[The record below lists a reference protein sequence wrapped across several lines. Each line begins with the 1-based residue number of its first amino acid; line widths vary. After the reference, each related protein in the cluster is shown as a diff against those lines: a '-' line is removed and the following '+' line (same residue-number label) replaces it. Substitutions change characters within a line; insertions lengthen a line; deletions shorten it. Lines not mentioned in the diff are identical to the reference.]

1 MEAVTSKERIKDKT
15 TIKVGAQKVGTFLSN
30 MVIPNIGA
38 FIAWGIVTA
47 LFIPNGYFPS
57 ETLAQLVTP
66 MITYLLPLLIGYSGG
81 KMISGH
87 RGGVVGAVASIG
99 VIVGT
104 DVPMFIGA
112 MIMGPFGGWAIKKF
126 DAIFQPKIKAGF
138 EMLVNN
144 FSSGIIG
151 FVLAII
157 GFLGIGPIV
166 SIIMAFLGNGIEF
179 MIDANLLPL
188 VNIFTEPG
196 KVIFLN
202 NAINHGILGPLGVEQ
217 AAQTGKSVL
226 FILSGNPG
234 PGFGVL
240 LAYMLFGKGTAKASA
255 PGAAIIQFI
264 GGIHELYFPYVLM
277 KPLMILAVM
286 AGGVAGTLT
295 FTLFDTGLVATA
307 SPGSILSVIAMTPKG
322 EYLQILAGVLASIIA
337 SFVVAML
344 ILKADRSEN
353 EDFES
358 NVTKMQGMKAESK
371 GTVMNSVSEASAS
384 ATTETATV
392 EADISSATVKRI
404 IFACDA
410 GMGSSAMGASILR
423 NKAKKAGLDIPVT
436 NSAISDL
443 EDEKGTLIITQIEL
457 NARARQKTPSGIHE
471 TVDNFLSSPKYD
483 EVIESLLR
491 S

>member
-1 MEAVTSKERIKDKT
+1 MEALNEKRGNKSKEST
-15 TIKVGAQKVGTFLSN
+15 KVSTKVRAQKVGTFLSN

-38 FIAWGIVTA
+38 FISWGLLTA
-47 LFIPNGYFPS
+47 LFIPKGYFPNES
-57 ETLAQLVTP
+57 LAQMVSP
-66 MITYLLPLLIGYSGG
+66 MITYLLPLLIGYTGG
-81 KMISGH
+81 KMIAGH
-87 RGGVVGAVASIG
+87 RGGVIGAVASMG

-112 MIMGPFGGWAIKKF
+112 MIMGPIAGWSIKKF
-126 DAIFQPKIKAGF
+126 DDTFQSKIRVGF

-151 FVLAII
+151 FTLAI
-157 GFLGIGPIV
+157 LGYLAIGPLV
-166 SIIMAFLGNGIEF
+166 TSVMKVLSSGIEF
-179 MIDANLLPL
+179 MINANLLPL
-188 VNIFTEPG
+188 VNVFTEPG

-217 AAQTGKSVL
+217 AAETGKSVL
-226 FILSGNPG
+226 FILSANPG

-277 KPLMILAVM
+277 KPLMILAVI
-286 AGGVAGTLT
+286 AGGVAGTFT
-295 FTLFDTGLVATA
+295 FTILDTGLVATA
-307 SPGSILSVIAMTPKG
+307 SPGSIISVIAMTPKG
-322 EYLQILAGVLASIIA
+322 EYLQILAGVSASIAA

-344 ILKADRSEN
+344 ILKADRSTTE

-358 NVTKMQGMKAESK
+358 NVEKMQAMKAESK
-371 GTVMNSVSEASAS
+371 GKEVKTTLVSANDELSA
-384 ATTETATV
+384 
-392 EADISSATVKRI
+392 DTVKRI

-423 NKAKKAGLDIPVT
+423 NKVKKAGLDIAVT
-436 NSAISDL
+436 NSAISNL
-443 EDEKGTLIITQIEL
+443 TDEVGTLIVTQIEL
-457 NARARQKTPSGIHE
+457 APRALEKTPSGLHE

-483 EVIESLLR
+483 EIVSKLSES
-491 S
+491 

>member
-1 MEAVTSKERIKDKT
+1 MEAVNSKERMKEKT

-47 LFIPNGYFPS
+47 LFIPNGYLPN
-57 ETLAQLVTP
+57 ETLAELVTP

-104 DVPMFIGA
+104 DVPMVIGA

-126 DAIFQPKIKAGF
+126 DDIFQSKIKAGF

-151 FVLAII
+151 FLLAIV
-157 GFLGIGPIV
+157 G
-166 SIIMAFLGNGIEF
+166 FLGNGIEF
-179 MIDANLLPL
+179 MINANLLPL
-188 VNIFTEPG
+188 VNLFTEPG

-217 AAQTGKSVL
+217 AAETGKSIL

-322 EYLQILAGVLASIIA
+322 EYLQILAGVLASIVA

-358 NVTKMQGMKAESK
+358 NVIKMQGMKAESK
-371 GTVMNSVSEASAS
+371 GAVLNTVSAS
-384 ATTETATV
+384 TITESESVGQT
-392 EADISSATVKRI
+392 ISPTNVKRV

-423 NKAKKAGLDIPVT
+423 NKAKKAGLEIPVT

-443 EDEKGTLIITQIEL
+443 EDEEGTLIITQIEL
-457 NARARQKTPSGIHE
+457 NARAKQKTPSGVHE

-483 EVIESLLR
+483 QVIESLLR

>member
-1 MEAVTSKERIKDKT
+1 
-15 TIKVGAQKVGTFLSN
+15 
-30 MVIPNIGA
+30 
-38 FIAWGIVTA
+38 
-47 LFIPNGYFPS
+47 
-57 ETLAQLVTP
+57 
-66 MITYLLPLLIGYSGG
+66 
-81 KMISGH
+81 
-87 RGGVVGAVASIG
+87 
-99 VIVGT
+99 
-104 DVPMFIGA
+104 
-112 MIMGPFGGWAIKKF
+112 
-126 DAIFQPKIKAGF
+126 
-138 EMLVNN
+138 
-144 FSSGIIG
+144 
-151 FVLAII
+151 
-157 GFLGIGPIV
+157 
-166 SIIMAFLGNGIEF
+166 
-179 MIDANLLPL
+179 
-188 VNIFTEPG
+188 
-196 KVIFLN
+196 
-202 NAINHGILGPLGVEQ
+202 
-217 AAQTGKSVL
+217 
-226 FILSGNPG
+226 PG

-322 EYLQILAGVLASIIA
+322 EYLQILAGVLASIVA

-371 GTVMNSVSEASAS
+371 GVVLNTASTNTITESESVGP
-384 ATTETATV
+384 T
-392 EADISSATVKRI
+392 ISSTNVKRI

-423 NKAKKAGLDIPVT
+423 NKAKKAGLEIPVT

-443 EDEKGTLIITQIEL
+443 EDEEGTLIITQIEL
-457 NARARQKTPSGIHE
+457 NARAKQQTPSGVHE

-483 EVIESLLR
+483 QVIESLLR

>member
-1 MEAVTSKERIKDKT
+1 MEAVNSKERTRDKT

-47 LFIPNGYFPS
+47 LFIPNGYLPN
-57 ETLAQLVTP
+57 EKLAELVTP

-126 DAIFQPKIKAGF
+126 DDMFQSKIRAGF

-151 FVLAII
+151 FILAII
-157 GFLGIGPIV
+157 GYLGIGPIV
-166 SIIMAFLGNGIEF
+166 SNIMVFLGNGIEF
-179 MIDANLLPL
+179 MINANLLPL
-188 VNIFTEPG
+188 VNLFTEPG

-217 AAQTGKSVL
+217 AAETGKSIL

-322 EYLQILAGVLASIIA
+322 EYLQILAGVLASIVA

-371 GTVMNSVSEASAS
+371 GVVLNTASTNTITESESVGP
-384 ATTETATV
+384 T
-392 EADISSATVKRI
+392 ISSTNVKRI

-423 NKAKKAGLDIPVT
+423 NKAKKAGLEIPVT

-443 EDEKGTLIITQIEL
+443 EDEEGTLIITQIEL
-457 NARARQKTPSGIHE
+457 NARAKQQTPSGVHE

-483 EVIESLLR
+483 QVIESLLR